1 MKKEELIEIGQKVR
15 YKYNGKLYTVSE
27 IDINDSE
34 EFIKITD
41 QEGYSI
47 KVPRTDLSP
56 VNIEKENLSDYL
68 DINQFLWAIKRFTKT
83 YFNSTA
89 DEITSIEWKKE
100 ESLTVK
106 TKSIDVNIKLNQNG

>member
-1 MKKEELIEIGQKVR
+1 MKKEESIEIGQEVH

-27 IDINDSE
+27 IDINGSE

-56 VNIEKENLSDYL
+56 VNIGKEDFSDYL
-68 DINQFLWAIKRFTKT
+68 DINQLLSAIRQFTKT
-83 YFNSTA
+83 YFYSTA
-89 DEITSIEWKKE
+89 DEITSIEWRKE
-100 ESLTVK
+100 EFLTVK
-106 TKSIDVNIKLNQNG
+106 TKSIDVNIKLNQDG